1 METES
6 NSEMQ
11 RGGHHLPDVHAE
23 QNNSSAANSGSD
35 PSEFSSR
42 NGHAAEGGSE
52 TNGQS
57 DDVQHYGRSNE
68 NQDSRQSQDANNL
81 VENGTLPILRL
92 AHFFLLNEDDEDER
106 LRGLTKEQID
116 NLSTRNYGDIH
127 TEDEISKTCSV
138 CINEYVTGNKLRQLP
153 CMHEFHIH
161 CIDRWLSENSTCP
174 ICRQPVLGSN
184 ATDNG

>member
-1 METES
+1 M
-6 NSEMQ
+6 
-11 RGGHHLPDVHAE
+11 
-23 QNNSSAANSGSD
+23 
-35 PSEFSSR
+35 
-42 NGHAAEGGSE
+42 
-52 TNGQS
+52 
-57 DDVQHYGRSNE
+57 
-68 NQDSRQSQDANNL
+68 
-81 VENGTLPILRL
+81 ENGTLPILRL

-116 NLSTRNYGDIH
+116 NLSIRNYGDIH
-127 TEDEISKTCSV
+127 TEEEISKTCSV